1 MKESSAD
8 RSTNFATSF
17 SSSNQLSPRSLTDD
31 PKSSHMN
38 GYVEEFMK
46 ALEPFLKVTSS
57 PSLSKPIPV
66 TPDNQM
72 LPVCN
77 QTGPIGLNQ
86 LTPTQILQIQTELHL
101 RQNQTRCSS
110 GHTLHVLT
118 VQPTPMKKT
127 CVTKPAK
134 LYRGIRQ
141 RHWGKWVAEIR
152 LPKNRTR
159 LWLGTFETAE
169 EAALAYDQAAHKIR
183 GQNARLN
190 FPNIARRGE
199 YKQILSP
206 SVNAKIEAICSSSE
220 FPPSELKKPAKTEDG
235 FFGFNYTGHT
245 LEQERKVFDEFGCGS
260 GSSPES
266 DIPLMG
272 FSNEWMKEDESFCM
286 RLHKCPSF
294 EIDWDAIDKLS
305 GSI

>member
-1 MKESSAD
+1 MEIAL
-8 RSTNFATSF
+8 N
-17 SSSNQLSPRSLTDD
+17 
-31 PKSSHMN
+31 MN
-38 GYVEEFMK
+38 GYLEEFMK
-46 ALEPFLKVTSS
+46 ALEPFMKVTSS
-57 PSLSKPIPV
+57 PSSPSSSKPIPI
-66 TPDNQM
+66 TPDNQT

-86 LTPTQILQIQTELHL
+86 LIPAQILQIQTELHL
-101 RQNQTRCSS
+101 RQNQARRGCS
-110 GHTLHVLT
+110 GHNLNVLNAKPTL
-118 VQPTPMKKT
+118 MKKT
-127 CVTKPAK
+127 NVTKPAK

-183 GQNARLN
+183 GENARLN

-199 YKQILSP
+199 YKKTLSP
-206 SVNAKIEAICSSSE
+206 SVNAKIESICNSSE
-220 FPPSELKKPAKTEDG
+220 LPMSELKKPAETEEV
-235 FFGFNYTGHT
+235 FFGFHYTDPKV
-245 LEQERKVFDEFGCGS
+245 EQEREAPDEFGYGS
-260 GSSPES
+260 SYSPES
-266 DIPLMG
+266 DITLLDII
-272 FSNEWMKEDESFCM
+272 SNEWMKEDGSFCM
-286 RLHKCPSF
+286 GLQKCPSF

>member
-1 MKESSAD
+1 MELAL
-8 RSTNFATSF
+8 N
-17 SSSNQLSPRSLTDD
+17 
-31 PKSSHMN
+31 MN

-57 PSLSKPIPV
+57 QSSSTPIPV
-66 TPDNQM
+66 TPDNQT
-72 LPVCN
+72 LPVSN

-86 LTPTQILQIQTELHL
+86 LTPTQILQIQTELHH
-101 RQNQTRCSS
+101 RQSQPRRRGSN
-110 GHTLHVLT
+110 GHNLHLLNAK
-118 VQPTPMKKT
+118 PTPMKKT
-127 CVTKPAK
+127 NVTRPVK
-134 LYRGIRQ
+134 LYRGVRQ

-183 GQNARLN
+183 GDNARLN
-190 FPNIARRGE
+190 FPSIAPRGE
-199 YKQILSP
+199 YKQTLSP

-220 FPPSELKKPAKTEDG
+220 CPLSELKKPEEG
-235 FFGFNYTGHT
+235 FFGFYYTGLT
-245 LEQERKVFDEFGCGS
+245 QEQEGVPFDEFGYGS
-260 GSSPES
+260 GCSPES
-266 DIPLMG
+266 DITLMD
-272 FSNEWMKEDESFCM
+272 FSNEWMKEDERFCM
-286 RLHKCPSF
+286 GLQKCPSF